1 MAKIHFNTAFENMS
15 EKDINTWIVFNR
27 KRLVGSAI
35 FTCND
40 SFTSKGE
47 VDDTSYETLKMT
59 FGHVIRSLVSCGVDP
74 YEKTNEGKSFV
85 DLAISENFYK
95 LMHENYDGYIEAKE
109 IKTEEQAI

>member
-40 SFTSKGE
+40 SFTSKIVRWAENWGE
-47 VDDTSYETLKMT
+47 KDK
-59 FGHVIRSLVSCGVDP
+59 
-74 YEKTNEGKSFV
+74 EKF
-85 DLAISENFYK
+85 
-95 LMHENYDGYIEAKE
+95 
-109 IKTEEQAI
+109 